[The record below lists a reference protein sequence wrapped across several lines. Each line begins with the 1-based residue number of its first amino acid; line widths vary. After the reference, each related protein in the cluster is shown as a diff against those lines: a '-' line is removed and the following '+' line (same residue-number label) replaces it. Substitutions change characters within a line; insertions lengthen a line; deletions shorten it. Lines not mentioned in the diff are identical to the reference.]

1 VLAILSRCPSRTLH
15 GLLVTKIY
23 FIARL
28 STPFMYFYVKK
39 SPSGEKEK
47 PPGQVTLGKTE
58 QNQGWGET
66 KLF

>member
-1 VLAILSRCPSRTLH
+1 
-15 GLLVTKIY
+15 
-23 FIARL
+23 
-28 STPFMYFYVKK
+28 MYFYAKK
-39 SPSGEKEK
+39 KPQRQNAEK